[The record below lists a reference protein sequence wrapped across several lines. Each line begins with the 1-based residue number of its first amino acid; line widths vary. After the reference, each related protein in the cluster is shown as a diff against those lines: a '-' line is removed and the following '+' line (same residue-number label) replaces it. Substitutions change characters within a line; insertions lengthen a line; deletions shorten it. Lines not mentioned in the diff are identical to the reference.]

1 MIISAPITPAVLIL
15 RRFLAVLALLV
26 TSLVLVAPSGASVA
40 HQVDHIPNPVNAGQ
54 YHHHASDGSVDVEER
69 EKSDQRDDRS
79 GNVMGHAH
87 PPLCVA
93 DPALLGSNALAHPLL
108 GRELQDEWAIRE
120 LPTLAWNPH
129 RRPPKTA

>member
-54 YHHHASDGSVDVEER
+54 YHHHASDGSVDLHEEATSER
-69 EKSDQRDDRS
+69 SDDHS
-79 GNVMGHAH
+79 GSVTGHAH
-87 PPLCVA
+87 PPVGVA
-93 DPALLGSNALAHPLL
+93 DPALLGSTALAHPLL
-108 GRELQDEWAIRE
+108 GRELQDVWAVRE
-120 LPTLAWNPH
+120 LPTLPWNPQK
-129 RRPPKTA
+129 RPPRTA